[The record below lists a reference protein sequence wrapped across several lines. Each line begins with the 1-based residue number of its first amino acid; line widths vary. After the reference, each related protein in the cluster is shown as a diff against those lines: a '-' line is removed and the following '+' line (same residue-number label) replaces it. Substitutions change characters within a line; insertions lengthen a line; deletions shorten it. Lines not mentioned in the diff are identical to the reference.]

1 MPQVK
6 AEILNLKVD
15 DGTTMRA
22 FVARPERRGKSPGM
36 LVFQEAFG
44 VDKHIRDVTE
54 RFAKEGYLAV
64 APELF
69 HRTAPPG
76 FEGNTADFQ
85 SVMPHVQALKD
96 PHLEAD
102 IRAAYDGLLRQSTID
117 AQRIACVGFCMGGRV
132 SFLANLVLPLGAAV
146 SFYGGGI
153 AKSERGP
160 GLLDRAEQAKAPIF
174 LFWGGKDKHIGPEE
188 RQSVSDA
195 LREAKKTFAS
205 MEFADADHAFFND
218 TRPNYNKEA
227 AAQAWELSLAFFK
240 RNLPVMLADLRAL

>member
-1 MPQVK
+1 MPEVK
-6 AEILNLKVD
+6 TETLNLQVD

-22 FVARPERRGKSPGM
+22 YMAQPQGSGKFPGM

-54 RFAKEGYLAV
+54 RFATEGYIAI

-76 FEGNTADFQ
+76 FEGNTSDFQ
-85 SVMPHVQALKD
+85 SVMPHVMALNDKD
-96 PHLEAD
+96 AEAD
-102 IRAAYDGLLRQSTID
+102 VRGAHKVLLRQSAID

-132 SFLANLVLPLGAAV
+132 SFLANLVLPLRAAI

-160 GLLDRAEQAKAPIF
+160 GLLHRAEQAKAPIF
-174 LFWGGKDKHIGPEE
+174 LFWGGEDKHIGPGQ
-188 RQSVSDA
+188 RQAVSQA

-218 TRPNYNKEA
+218 TRPNYNREA
-227 AAQAWELSLAFFK
+227 AEQAWELSKAF
-240 RNLPVMLADLRAL
+240 LRANLA

>member
-1 MPQVK
+1 MAEVRSEFVALK
-6 AEILNLKVD
+6 AD

-22 FVARPERRGKSPGM
+22 YLAQPGGNGKFPGM

-44 VDKHIRDVTE
+44 VDKHIREVTE
-54 RFAKEGYLAV
+54 RFAKEGYMAM

-76 FEGNTADFQ
+76 FEGNTTDFQ
-85 SVMPHVQALKD
+85 SVMPHVQALNDKN
-96 PHLEAD
+96 LEAD
-102 IRAAYDGLLRQSTID
+102 VRAAHDGLLRQSTID

-160 GLLDRAEQAKAPIF
+160 GLLDRTEEARASIF
-174 LFWGGKDKHIGPEE
+174 LFWGGKDKHIGPEQ
-188 RQSVSDA
+188 RQAVSQS

-218 TRPNYNKEA
+218 RRPNYNKEA
-227 AAQAWELSLAFFK
+227 AEQAWALSLAFFR
-240 RNLPVMLADLRAL
+240 RNLE

>member
-1 MPQVK
+1 MPDVK
-6 AEILNLKVD
+6 TEFVTLKVS

-22 FVARPERRGKSPGM
+22 FVAQPDEGGKRPGM

-54 RFAKEGYLAV
+54 RFAKEDYLAI
-64 APELF
+64 APEVF

-85 SVMPHVQALKD
+85 SVMPHVMALNDKN
-96 PHLEAD
+96 LEVD
-102 IRAAYDGLLRQSTID
+102 IRAAHDGLLGHRAID

-132 SFLANLVLPLGAAV
+132 SFLANLVLPLRAAI

-160 GLLDRAEQAKAPIF
+160 GLLDRAEQTKAPIL
-174 LFWGGKDKHIGPEE
+174 LFWGGKDKHIGPEQ
-188 RQSVSDA
+188 RQAVNEA
-195 LREAKKTFAS
+195 LRKAQKTFAS

-218 TRPNYNKEA
+218 TRPNYHKGA
-227 AAQAWELSLAFFK
+227 AERAWELSKAFLK
-240 RNLPVMLADLRAL
+240 ANLV